1 MQNALPE
8 LMVAPNG
15 ARRTKEDHPAL
26 PITISEIVSTARACN
41 LAGAD
46 GIHIHVR
53 DAKGGHILDAGIYRE
68 VLRELEIAVPAM
80 QLQIT
85 TEAVGKYSAQE
96 QRQLVKDVRPK
107 SVSVSIAEMFLDG
120 NVKDALNFY
129 RWCHDENIAVQ
140 HILYGPDDL
149 ALMDNRLGITEFTE
163 KHQQMLFVLGRY
175 TKNQQSQPEDLTPF
189 MSWLSGN
196 QWQADWAVCAFGK
209 GETDCSCHAYNL
221 GGKVRI
227 GFENSIWHKNGS
239 IAEDNAARIK
249 EFLTERGTPDER

>member
-1 MQNALPE
+1 MQNALPQ

-26 PITISEIVSTARACN
+26 PITISEIVSTARACHV
-41 LAGAD
+41 AGAD

-53 DAKGGHILDAGIYRE
+53 DAKGGHILDAGLYRE
-68 VLRELEIAVPAM
+68 VLRELEIAVPSM
-80 QLQIT
+80 LLQIT
-85 TEAVGKYSAQE
+85 TEAVGKYSARE

-107 SVSVSIAEMFLDG
+107 SVSVSIAEMFSDG
-120 NVKDALNFY
+120 NVKDALNFF

-140 HILYGPDDL
+140 HILYGPTDL
-149 ALMDNRLGITEFTE
+149 ALLDDRLGITEFTE
-163 KHQQMLFVLGRY
+163 KQQQMLFALGRY

-189 MSWLSGN
+189 INWLSGN
-196 QWQADWAVCAFGK
+196 QWQADWAVCAFGQ
-209 GETDCSCHAYNL
+209 GETDCLRHAYNL

-227 GFENSIWHKNGS
+227 GFENSIWHKNGA

-249 EFLTERGTPDER
+249 EFLTECETTGGR

>member
-1 MQNALPE
+1 MQNALPQ

-68 VLRELEIAVPAM
+68 VLRELEIAVPDM

-85 TEAVGKYSAQE
+85 TEAVDKYSARE

-107 SVSVSIAEMFLDG
+107 SVSVSIAEMFSDG
-120 NVKDALNFY
+120 NVKDTLNFY

-149 ALMDNRLGITEFTE
+149 ALMDDRLGTAEFTE
-163 KHQQMLFVLGRY
+163 DPQQMLFVLGRY
-175 TKNQQSQPEDLTPF
+175 TKNQQSHPEDLMPF
-189 MSWLSGN
+189 MNWLSGKR
-196 QWQADWAVCAFGK
+196 WQADWAVCAFGQ
-209 GETDCSCHAYNL
+209 GETDCLCHAYNN

-227 GFENSIWHKNGS
+227 GFENSIWHKNGA

-249 EFLTERGTPDER
+249 EFLAERGAPQGR